1 MYLKKNWGL
10 LLVPLVIGACTGSK
24 SSRYK
29 DTAHLEKPPIIV
41 VAEKPRP
48 PVPEIPEEEDE
59 NTGLGQVVSLSG
71 SADLPIIKIKKIF
84 NPSWDIVEQGL
95 NLSEIE
101 ITDKNRDEGVFYL
114 KFDPDKQAA
123 KDAGLLDSISFFLFK
138 DEYDEASYKLFVQ
151 WHESHTAVSVEL
163 IEQDED
169 SFLDDDKGDFDSP
182 TDLGVMLINALYK
195 TIRDD
200 LPLD

>member
-84 NPSWDIVEQGL
+84 NRSWDIVEQGL

-138 DEYDEASYKLFVQ
+138 DEYKEASYKLTVQ
-151 WHESHTAVSVEL
+151 WRESVTDVSVEL
-163 IEQDED
+163 IDEGDQSVLDDVDEEFED
-169 SFLDDDKGDFDSP
+169 SIDS
-182 TDLGVMLINALYK
+182 GAKLIKVLYL

-200 LPLD
+200 LPIE